1 MLPARDAGRRR
12 SDPSGACPGKGQPV
26 CGADLNRSE
35 SSWSASLALVAN
47 SSTSWSLG
55 LGTSMTSNGFRVR
68 PRGSTEL
75 LRFPASCGFIGDLQF
90 GALGLCALNRFT
102 LTTTR
107 RRSLSAS
114 CTCFLQ
120 SLRPDRERDGKKA
133 TDNRST
139 ERHAIRACHR
149 TVDGHRP
156 EPAQIVGTA
165 AGRCDQH
172 PTRRSRRCSQAGPCR
187 SRHRGRSRAW

>member
-1 MLPARDAGRRR
+1 MR
-12 SDPSGACPGKGQPV
+12 
-26 CGADLNRSE
+26 
-35 SSWSASLALVAN
+35 
-47 SSTSWSLG
+47 
-55 LGTSMTSNGFRVR
+55 SNGFRVR

-75 LRFPASCGFIGDLQF
+75 LRFPASWGFIGDLQF
-90 GALGLCALNRFT
+90 GALGLWAFNRFR
-102 LTTTR
+102 LTKSR

-114 CTCFLQ
+114 CSCFLQ

-165 AGRCDQH
+165 AGLVNAPDLPLAGKDGVVRSILVDAGAEAGRTELKGYQLSEAFFFSRSISPSSSSRC
-172 PTRRSRRCSQAGPCR
+172 RRNSLRSQRVQYRAIANIRRAHVVEC
-187 SRHRGRSRAW
+187 